1 MDRFDDPKFGRIRVA
16 EIGIRVDDF
25 GNFDPKIVFPG
36 QDNPIS
42 PVFGA
47 GVGSDIRIPKRPDTE
62 YGVRISTTADRIE
75 PKPAPI
81 DAPSKVA

>member
-1 MDRFDDPKFGRIRVA
+1 MGRFGDPEFGRIRTA
-16 EIGIRVDDF
+16 EFGIRIDDF
-25 GNFDPKIVFPG
+25 ANFTPEIVFPG

-42 PVFGA
+42 VVFGA
-47 GVGSDIRIPKRPDTE
+47 GVGAGIRIPKRPDTE

-75 PKPAPI
+75 PKLAPI